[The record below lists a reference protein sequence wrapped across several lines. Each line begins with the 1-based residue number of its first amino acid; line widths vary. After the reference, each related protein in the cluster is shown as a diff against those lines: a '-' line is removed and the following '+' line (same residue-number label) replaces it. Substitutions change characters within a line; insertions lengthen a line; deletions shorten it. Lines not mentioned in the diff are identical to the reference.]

1 MPEAAPKMSGL
12 AFQTPILHKTRRFM
26 QAIDKLLSTPSG
38 KAANLV
44 YAEVKLTTFGAKSYK
59 DLANT
64 VEVTSSPTK
73 GALTFITVTMIQK
86 AFVAASI
93 TTDDERVA
101 CVNAIA
107 SLAGDLTTAAV
118 IAPETVGL
126 GSVIPLVFAAVDSY
140 HAGKAC
146 FINNGT
152 HKTHALG
159 INLAH

>member
-1 MPEAAPKMSGL
+1 MPEAAPQNVRTSVSN
-12 AFQTPILHKTRRFM
+12 TILHKTRRFM
-26 QAIDKLLSTPSG
+26 QAIDKMLSSPSG

-44 YAEVKLTTFGAKSYK
+44 YAEVKLSTFGAKSYK

-64 VEVTSSPTK
+64 VEVISSPTK
-73 GALTFITVTMIQK
+73 GALTFITVTMVQK
-86 AFVAASI
+86 AFVAANI

-101 CVNAIA
+101 CANAIA

-140 HAGKAC
+140 HVGKAC

-152 HKTHALG
+152 HKIHALG
-159 INLAH
+159 INVGH